1 MDRII
6 ISFKLNVTEVATWE
20 ARVINLPRNEDIFQI
35 FRQPEVIYIVDNRG
49 NAETHIAFITVV
61 DHNNNE
67 LV

>member
-49 NAETHIAFITVV
+49 NAEPHIAFITVV
-61 DHNNNE
+61 DHNGNE